1 MADVGDQIP
10 SSNSPTT
17 PFRKV
22 VLPPAEETAQV
33 QRPPTAPPRP
43 QPPSGPQPQPPSG
56 PQARPQPPSGPQP
69 RPQPQSGPQQR
80 AAQPMPPQS
89 MPRQPMP
96 PQATPPQ
103 TKSPQPAQAAPGQAM
118 RQQGVPPF
126 PGGRPEELRVG
137 GGPTAP
143 TLPPVPPVPPRRGL
157 GDIPIKVV
165 YLIGAIVATVA
176 AVLLVFVVFSG
187 DVPANQQPSGDE
199 GVVRVAPLPSA
210 SATPSASA
218 SASATPSASP
228 VVLPPVP
235 TDRALKA
242 FPGTPAVVIGTISD
256 KTVGISYPRL
266 AAPWQ
271 ARSYPPYSIA
281 QRIGKV
287 EMPYTL
293 IASAMYPGES
303 PAKKPSSDAD
313 YREIATDA
321 VRWAMRSQYPKGAT
335 VEWTASQ
342 KVPVG
347 KGWTLGYKV
356 TYTEG
361 GEQQVAQALVTVV
374 EVGKTKPAMLLA
386 SIPETNKARWPDLG
400 TIARQVRPL

>member
-22 VLPPAEETAQV
+22 VLPPAEETVQT
-33 QRPPTAPPRP
+33 QRPPAAPPRPQPHPTP
-43 QPPSGPQPQPPSG
+43 QPPSGPQPQPQPGPQPPSG
-56 PQARPQPPSGPQP
+56 PQSRPQPPSGPQARP
-69 RPQPQSGPQQR
+69 RPPYGPQPASGAQKR
-80 AAQPMPPQS
+80 AAQPMPP
-89 MPRQPMP
+89 PALRQP
-96 PQATPPQ
+96 
-103 TKSPQPAQAAPGQAM
+103 
-118 RQQGVPPF
+118 GVSPF
-126 PGGRPEELRVG
+126 PGGRSEDLALG
-137 GGPTAP
+137 GGVPSAP

-157 GDIPIKVV
+157 GDIPIRVV
-165 YLIGAIVATVA
+165 YLIGAIVATIA

-199 GVVRVAPLPSA
+199 DVVRVAPLPSA
-210 SATPSASA
+210 SAAPSAQP

-235 TDRALKA
+235 ASRALKA
-242 FPGTPAVVIGTISD
+242 LPGTPAVVVGTISD
-256 KTVGISYPRL
+256 KTAGISYPRL

-281 QRIGKV
+281 QRIGKM
-287 EMPYTL
+287 ELPYTL
-293 IASAMYPGES
+293 IASAMHPGES

-313 YREIATDA
+313 YRELATDA
-321 VRWAMRSQYPKGAT
+321 VRWAMRTQYPKGAT

-356 TYTEG
+356 TYTAG
-361 GEQQVAQALVTVV
+361 GKSQVAQALVTVV

-386 SIPETNKARWPDLG
+386 SIPEANKARWPDLS

>member
-1 MADVGDQIP
+1 MP
-10 SSNSPTT
+10 
-17 PFRKV
+17 
-22 VLPPAEETAQV
+22 PPAL
-33 QRPPTAPPRP
+33 R
-43 QPPSGPQPQPPSG
+43 
-56 PQARPQPPSGPQP
+56 
-69 RPQPQSGPQQR
+69 QSV
-80 AAQPMPPQS
+80 A
-89 MPRQPMP
+89 
-96 PQATPPQ
+96 
-103 TKSPQPAQAAPGQAM
+103 
-118 RQQGVPPF
+118 PPF
-126 PGGRPEELRVG
+126 PGGRPEELPLG
-137 GGPTAP
+137 GVPSAP

-165 YLIGAIVATVA
+165 YLIGAIVATIA

-199 GVVRVAPLPSA
+199 DVVRVAPLPSA

-235 TDRALKA
+235 ASRALKA
-242 FPGTPAVVIGTISD
+242 FPGTPAVVTGTISD

-281 QRIGKV
+281 QRIGKA
-287 EMPYTL
+287 ELPYTL

-303 PAKKPSSDAD
+303 PAKKPGSDAD
-313 YREIATDA
+313 YRELATDA
-321 VRWAMRSQYPKGAT
+321 VRWAVRTQYPKGAT

-342 KVPVG
+342 KIPVG

-356 TYTEG
+356 TYTAG
-361 GEQQVAQALVTVV
+361 GKSQVAQAVVTVV

-386 SIPETNKARWPDLG
+386 SIPEANKARWPDLS